1 MKNNERKIFNEDKFY
16 IGYVRSMI
24 FLASIFILQML
35 ILIFLISWAFS
46 LEFIKWTIFDSSYLP
61 LIICLISLIPFIWMI
76 LPVYKRDEVLD
87 KIPIN
92 LIASLTVLVIAGLS
106 LSISFLLLII
116 KYPMD
121 ITITERSEMKRIEL
135 NIYYDEFSEL
145 KTNIE
150 KISSLKPEMKK
161 NILNKLFEKEY
172 DLKLNYWNNSDN
184 NSLKDIQ
191 ELISILSK

>member
-1 MKNNERKIFNEDKFY
+1 MKNNERKIFNGDKFY
-16 IGYVRSMI
+16 IGYVKYMI

-35 ILIFLISWAFS
+35 ILILLISWAFS

-61 LIICLISLIPFIWMI
+61 LIICLISLISFIWMI
-76 LPVYKRDEVLD
+76 FPLFKRSKAFNKL
-87 KIPIN
+87 PIN
-92 LIASLTVLVIAGLS
+92 LISLFGALVIVGLS
-106 LSISFLLLII
+106 LSLSFISLII

-121 ITITERSEMKRIEL
+121 ITITERIEMKRIEL

-172 DLKLNYWNNSDN
+172 DLKLKYWSNSDN